1 MTENS
6 LCLTQQFYTLPFH
19 KGICE
24 EFPYDFDK
32 HILTRVQQLYPSP
45 LLEHLVQDQ
54 EVQTIHYIELR
65 PLVQDIKCTF
75 QLLTLERE
83 REREREREILV

>member
-83 REREREREILV
+83 REREREILV